1 MSRHLLSGKNNNS
14 TDIICISVKYDEWK
28 MNRVIDVKL
37 INPYNNCILG
47 NIIFH
52 QYLSISIGLV
62 DQMGLCF
69 YRLRCEVFQ
78 NLILRLMNTGFVRP
92 AVATVLTVYG
102 IETNGGSQ
110 TKTTYLVAT
119 VLTVYGIETISCFLI
134 NIIIYSLLQQ
144 YLPFTVLKPS
154 KKDTSLMAC

>member
-102 IETNGGSQ
+102 IETSLIQLMLIISNF
-110 TKTTYLVAT
+110 VAT
-119 VLTVYGIETISCFLI
+119 VLTVYGIETFL
-134 NIIIYSLLQQ
+134 NAYHYFL
-144 YLPFTVLKPS
+144 
-154 KKDTSLMAC
+154 

>member
-92 AVATVLTVYG
+92 AVATVLTVYVL
-102 IETNGGSQ
+102 ETWDKREIRRRTSWLLQ
-110 TKTTYLVAT
+110 QYLPFTVLKPQSAFLLRLSVVAT
-119 VLTVYGIETISCFLI
+119 VLTVYGIETI
-134 NIIIYSLLQQ
+134 N
-144 YLPFTVLKPS
+144 TVNS
-154 KKDTSLMAC
+154 Y

>member
-1 MSRHLLSGKNNNS
+1 MDYECNLLALYNCMSRHLLSGKNNNS

-102 IETNGGSQ
+102 IETSLIQLMLIISNF
-110 TKTTYLVAT
+110 VAT
-119 VLTVYGIETISCFLI
+119 VLTVYGIETFL
-134 NIIIYSLLQQ
+134 NAYHYFL
-144 YLPFTVLKPS
+144 
-154 KKDTSLMAC
+154 

>member
-1 MSRHLLSGKNNNS
+1 
-14 TDIICISVKYDEWK
+14 
-28 MNRVIDVKL
+28 MNRVIDVNL

-47 NIIFH
+47 NIIFL

-62 DQMGLCF
+62 DQMGPCF

-78 NLILRLMNTGFVRP
+78 NLILSPMNTGFVRP

-102 IETNGGSQ
+102 IETLIS
-110 TKTTYLVAT
+110 TTSPLPY
-119 VLTVYGIETISCFLI
+119 IS
-134 NIIIYSLLQQ
+134 LQQ

-154 KKDTSLMAC
+154 LNKFINS

>member
-1 MSRHLLSGKNNNS
+1 
-14 TDIICISVKYDEWK
+14 
-28 MNRVIDVKL
+28 MNRVIDVKM
-37 INPYNNCILG
+37 INPYNNCILE
-47 NIIFH
+47 NIIFL

-102 IETNGGSQ
+102 IET
-110 TKTTYLVAT
+110 VASYYFT
-119 VLTVYGIETISCFLI
+119 SELTIV
-134 NIIIYSLLQQ
+134 LQQ
-144 YLPFTVLKPS
+144 YLPFTVLKLYS
-154 KKDTSLMAC
+154 RGVIQYF

>member
-1 MSRHLLSGKNNNS
+1 MDYECNLLALYNCMSRHLLSGKNNNS

-102 IETNGGSQ
+102 IET
-110 TKTTYLVAT
+110 K
-119 VLTVYGIETISCFLI
+119 FLI
-134 NIIIYSLLQQ
+134 NFIFFSCRCNSIYRFL
-144 YLPFTVLKPS
+144 Y
-154 KKDTSLMAC
+154 

>member
-92 AVATVLTVYG
+92 AVAIALTVYG
-102 IETNGGSQ
+102 IETRRLMRSI
-110 TKTTYLVAT
+110 TPCCLAVAIA
-119 VLTVYGIETISCFLI
+119 LTVYGIETQI
-134 NIIIYSLLQQ
+134 LLQ
-144 YLPFTVLKPS
+144 LLR
-154 KKDTSLMAC
+154 L

>member
-102 IETNGGSQ
+102 IETAILHSIIF
-110 TKTTYLVAT
+110 KLIHVAT
-119 VLTVYGIETISCFLI
+119 VLTVYGIETFIRLI
-134 NIIIYSLLQQ
+134 LV
-144 YLPFTVLKPS
+144 TVLS
-154 KKDTSLMAC
+154 NSVATVLTVYGIETVSR

>member
-102 IETNGGSQ
+102 IETYS
-110 TKTTYLVAT
+110 YLPPIKHYQFLLQQYLPFTVLKHYRHFHVTMVRNVAT
-119 VLTVYGIETISCFLI
+119 VLTVYGIET
-134 NIIIYSLLQQ
+134 
-144 YLPFTVLKPS
+144 
-154 KKDTSLMAC
+154 

>member
-102 IETNGGSQ
+102 IET
-110 TKTTYLVAT
+110 K
-119 VLTVYGIETISCFLI
+119 LI
-134 NIIIYSLLQQ
+134 IDLSHFIRIGALQQ
-144 YLPFTVLKPS
+144 YLPFTVLKPGAEEVYNYAS
-154 KKDTSLMAC
+154 